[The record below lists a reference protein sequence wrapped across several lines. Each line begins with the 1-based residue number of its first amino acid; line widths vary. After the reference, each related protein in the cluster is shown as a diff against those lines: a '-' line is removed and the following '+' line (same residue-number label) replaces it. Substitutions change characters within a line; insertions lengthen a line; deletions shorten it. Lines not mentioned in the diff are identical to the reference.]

1 MNEIPEWAV
10 NLVRRT
16 RVITRR
22 YSGNPRYKIR
32 VLGDIDE
39 EMTMNYN
46 MVKQAMKRRRLW
58 NLENKLWLTL
68 LFNLDFY
75 YEDIKDFP
83 RENKR
88 LSYMIF
94 FYPKLP
100 LLDNNI
106 VHLYVPGLIGNDL
119 QGTINRLLVIG
130 GDPWIDNIDGSE
142 SEDTYIPLDGRV
154 FAFWRRV
161 KSSMY
166 LACQQFPVLLQ
177 ELRMEDRVIGSL
189 YDGDKHS
196 IDYKQAKYLRM
207 FMESNFNNLPN
218 EPSFLKDLYIS
229 HRDLELDTEI
239 ARLMKSQIN
248 IIENLFTGIPLE
260 DLERRDVELMRQHP
274 TISEMLSNTNT
285 DNRNIDGM
293 DDKDQ

>member
-119 QGTINRLLVIG
+119 QGTINIIY
-130 GDPWIDNIDGSE
+130 PWITSYN
-142 SEDTYIPLDGRV
+142 
-154 FAFWRRV
+154 
-161 KSSMY
+161 
-166 LACQQFPVLLQ
+166 
-177 ELRMEDRVIGSL
+177 
-189 YDGDKHS
+189 
-196 IDYKQAKYLRM
+196 
-207 FMESNFNNLPN
+207 
-218 EPSFLKDLYIS
+218 
-229 HRDLELDTEI
+229 
-239 ARLMKSQIN
+239 
-248 IIENLFTGIPLE
+248 
-260 DLERRDVELMRQHP
+260 
-274 TISEMLSNTNT
+274 
-285 DNRNIDGM
+285 
-293 DDKDQ
+293 